1 MSYKSLSDC
10 IKDLKKHGHLIS
22 IKEEVDPNL
31 EMAAIHNRIF
41 KQKGPAIYYENVKGS
56 PFPAVS
62 NLFGTK
68 ERTDFIFR
76 NSTEKVKKVID
87 LKIDIMQFF
96 KKPMTYIYT
105 PFTAWKALPKQK
117 KFGAPVLYGE
127 TTMDQLP
134 QIKSWKDDGGA
145 FITLPQV
152 FSLPPDSD
160 NIMDSN
166 IGMYRIQMSGN
177 DYIQNKEI
185 GLHYQLHRGIGV
197 HHKQYNESD
206 KPFRVSIFVGGPPA
220 HSFAAVMPLPEGISE
235 MTFAGMLGNRRF
247 RYTKKDGHILS
258 SDADFVIVGTI
269 DKKNQKPEGPFGDH
283 LGYYSLKHDFPV
295 LKVEK
300 VYHRKDAVWPF
311 TVVTR
316 PPAEDSSFGYLI
328 HKLVKKLLHMSF
340 LEFLI
345 SMQSM
350 KRVFIPCYLSLEAN
364 GICLSESQNQR
375 KSLPKLIRY

>member
-10 IKDLKKHGHLIS
+10 IKDLKKHGHLMS

-68 ERTDFIFR
+68 ERIDFIFR

-87 LKIDIMQFF
+87 LKIDITQFF
-96 KKPMTYIYT
+96 KNPMTYIYT

-117 KFGAPVLYGE
+117 KNKSPILYGE

-134 QIKSWKDDGGA
+134 QIISWKDDGGA

-152 FSLPPDSD
+152 FSLPPDSN

-177 DYIQNKEI
+177 DYIQNEEI
-185 GLHYQLHRGIGV
+185 GLH
-197 HHKQYNESD
+197 
-206 KPFRVSIFVGGPPA
+206 
-220 HSFAAVMPLPEGISE
+220 
-235 MTFAGMLGNRRF
+235 
-247 RYTKKDGHILS
+247 
-258 SDADFVIVGTI
+258 
-269 DKKNQKPEGPFGDH
+269 
-283 LGYYSLKHDFPV
+283 
-295 LKVEK
+295 
-300 VYHRKDAVWPF
+300 
-311 TVVTR
+311 
-316 PPAEDSSFGYLI
+316 
-328 HKLVKKLLHMSF
+328 
-340 LEFLI
+340 
-345 SMQSM
+345 
-350 KRVFIPCYLSLEAN
+350 
-364 GICLSESQNQR
+364 
-375 KSLPKLIRY
+375 